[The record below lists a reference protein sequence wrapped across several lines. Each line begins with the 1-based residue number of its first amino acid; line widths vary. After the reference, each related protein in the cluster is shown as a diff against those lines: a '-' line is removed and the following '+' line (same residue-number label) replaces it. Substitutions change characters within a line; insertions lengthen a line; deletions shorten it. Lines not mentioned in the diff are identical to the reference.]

1 MTVGEIIDFEIKLG
15 RRATQ
20 QEIQDEETLRLKTI
34 KAYANHSG
42 YSDVNPFEVVKTIS
56 PICVE
61 IRAMQTKQI
70 RFPENVQ
77 VGGFSAHVVD
87 NREGQ
92 EYEYSQNPKAP
103 ITRIRWSKAKRQW
116 QSASGNRYLM
126 SDKPYK
132 FYDNN
137 F

>member
-1 MTVGEIIDFEIKLG
+1 MTVGEIMDFETKLG

-20 QEIQDEETLRLKTI
+20 QEISDEETKRTKAI
-34 KAYANHSG
+34 KAYANHTG
-42 YSDVNPFEVVKTIS
+42 YSDVNPFEVIKVVS

-61 IRAMQTKQI
+61 IRALNTKQI
-70 RFPENVQ
+70 RYPANVQ

-92 EYEYSQNPKAP
+92 KYEYSQNPDAP
-103 ITRIRWSKAKRQW
+103 TTRIRWSKAKRQW
-116 QSASGNRYLM
+116 QSASGNRYRM
-126 SDKPYK
+126 SNKPHK
-132 FYDNN
+132 FYDYN